1 MLIQTA
7 DNVKPVPDQM
17 VQRNAMWAYCN
28 VHIIDVKT
36 FLRFFYFCHVFV
48 TFLNTCSTCFLVFI
62 KNVY

>member
-36 FLRFFYFCHVFV
+36 FLRFFLFLPRFCNVFKHL
-48 TFLNTCSTCFLVFI
+48 FNVFSRF
-62 KNVY
+62 Y